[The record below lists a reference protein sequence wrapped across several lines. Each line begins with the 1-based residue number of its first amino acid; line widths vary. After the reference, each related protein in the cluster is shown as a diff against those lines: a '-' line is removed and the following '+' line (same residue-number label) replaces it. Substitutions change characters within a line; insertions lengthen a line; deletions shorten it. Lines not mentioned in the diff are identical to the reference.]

1 MSESGFQAPPQ
12 EVRDASWSPYRPPV
26 EVSATAAVVGGAP
39 RAVYEA
45 LACWLERR
53 VAEEGEGVVALGLDD
68 MRGIGNIVGVG
79 LCPSGDEPELQAVD
93 AEPAAVTLYLI
104 EPANEGK
111 VRKALISEWGEEE
124 AGAVPL
130 NLVVTGEIQARMQ
143 TMHIRPAPGGAS
155 LGHFRMTAGTL
166 GCLARGRSGER
177 ANRLLALSNN
187 HVLADTNAGSFGDP
201 VLQPGP
207 QDGGAVSTN
216 MIGRLERFVPIDF
229 SGAPNFVDCAT
240 AWVMPQL
247 VRPELLDFTSGAP
260 RFFSLG
266 SVLAPCEKGAIVSK
280 SGRTTQ
286 LTRGRITDCDAVLR
300 VRFGGRTAIFRDQL
314 AIQGPPGELF
324 SHGGDSGSIV
334 WTLDGQRPVGLLF
347 AGGEST
353 TFVNKIHHV
362 LAALEI
368 DLVT

>member
-1 MSESGFQAPPQ
+1 MA
-12 EVRDASWSPYRPPV
+12 D
-26 EVSATAAVVGGAP
+26 GAP

-45 LACWLERR
+45 LASRLERR

-68 MRGIGNIVGVG
+68 VQGAGNIVGVG
-79 LCPSGDEPELQAVD
+79 LGPTGGEGDALAVG
-93 AEPAAVTLYLI
+93 AEPAAVNLYLI
-104 EPANEGK
+104 EPASEGEI
-111 VRKALISEWGEEE
+111 RDALVGEWGQEE
-124 AGAVPL
+124 AAAVPL
-130 NLVVTGEIQARMQ
+130 NLIVTGEIQARMQ

-155 LGHFRMTAGTL
+155 LGHFRITVGTL

-177 ANRLLALSNN
+177 AKRLLALSNN

-207 QDGGAVSTN
+207 HDGGVVPTHT
-216 MIGRLERFVPIDF
+216 IGRLERFVPIDF

-240 AWVMPQL
+240 AWVMPEL
-247 VRPELLDFTSGAP
+247 VRPELLDFTGGAP
-260 RFFSLG
+260 EFFSLG
-266 SVLAPCEKGAIVSK
+266 GALAPCEKGAIVGK

-286 LTRGRITDCDAVLR
+286 LTRGRITDCDAVVR
-300 VRFGGRTAIFRDQL
+300 VRFGGRTAIFRDQI

-324 SHGGDSGSIV
+324 SRGGDSGSIV
-334 WTLDGQRPVGLLF
+334 WTVDGQRPVGLLF
-347 AGGEST
+347 AGGEGT